1 MVLIII
7 GMQIIG
13 LYFTNS
19 LERDLVGNF
28 KNSIESQV
36 AIIDT
41 RIKEINDDVG
51 DNRAEMYDQI
61 QTLLADYGNRPDI
74 EEIRYINADN
84 VLIGTSRISNESL
97 VGSRINDKLS
107 EDALNSGIVNDEI
120 FVNVDKD
127 NQRVWILNQPLIIDD
142 EVVGVIYVE
151 SNIESVY
158 VQLESINNIFIIATF
173 FSLVIT
179 SILGIFVARTITKP
193 ITDMRNQALLMSEGD
208 YTSRVQIYS
217 DDEIGQL
224 AGSFNILS
232 KRVQEA
238 QANTESEKKRLDSVI
253 THMSDGIIATDRKG
267 RIRIVNDMAIGMM
280 NLDIS
285 AEDLQG
291 QDMLEI
297 LKLGEDLSLE
307 NIIQEANESHLI
319 FIDTQEG
326 VITLRVN
333 FSAIVTDT
341 GFINGY
347 IAVLHDVTE
356 QERINAE
363 RREFVANVSHE
374 LRTPLTSMRSY
385 LEALQEGA
393 WKDEEIAPKFLSV
406 TKEETDRMSRLVED
420 LLQLSRMDNE
430 AEEIQTE
437 VVDFKLFINRII
449 DRFEMTHKDDVIFTR
464 HIPDAPLFTDISVDK
479 MGQVLDNVLSNAI
492 KYQHGN
498 PKRVDIHLKQNTLYN
513 RMTVRI
519 KDYGLGIPSNKVERI
534 FERFYRVDKGRARK
548 MGGTGLGLAIT
559 KEIVEAHNGKIW
571 ANSVENEGTTIFIN
585 LPCEVIEEDEWDV

>member
-1 MVLIII
+1 
-7 GMQIIG
+7 
-13 LYFTNS
+13 
-19 LERDLVGNF
+19 
-28 KNSIESQV
+28 
-36 AIIDT
+36 
-41 RIKEINDDVG
+41 
-51 DNRAEMYDQI
+51 
-61 QTLLADYGNRPDI
+61 
-74 EEIRYINADN
+74 
-84 VLIGTSRISNESL
+84 
-97 VGSRINDKLS
+97 
-107 EDALNSGIVNDEI
+107 
-120 FVNVDKD
+120 
-127 NQRVWILNQPLIIDD
+127 
-142 EVVGVIYVE
+142 
-151 SNIESVY
+151 
-158 VQLESINNIFIIATF
+158 
-173 FSLVIT
+173 
-179 SILGIFVARTITKP
+179 
-193 ITDMRNQALLMSEGD
+193 
-208 YTSRVQIYS
+208 
-217 DDEIGQL
+217 
-224 AGSFNILS
+224 
-232 KRVQEA
+232 
-238 QANTESEKKRLDSVI
+238 
-253 THMSDGIIATDRKG
+253 
-267 RIRIVNDMAIGMM
+267 
-280 NLDIS
+280 
-285 AEDLQG
+285 
-291 QDMLEI
+291 
-297 LKLGEDLSLE
+297 
-307 NIIQEANESHLI
+307 
-319 FIDTQEG
+319 
-326 VITLRVN
+326 
-333 FSAIVTDT
+333 
-341 GFINGY
+341 
-347 IAVLHDVTE
+347 
-356 QERINAE
+356 
-363 RREFVANVSHE
+363 
-374 LRTPLTSMRSY
+374 MRSY